1 MDDEWGRDPSVQRM
15 RRIFAAIDSQQKR
28 LLDGA
33 GIHRFDKRLSRWRK
47 AALRLFE
54 QSWSRAA
61 QAGVPFGE
69 KDISDLYLHCLARIL
84 CSRGVTIPDR
94 ALPVNPAVARIMGD
108 KKPGGGEER

>member
-15 RRIFAAIDSQQKR
+15 RRIFAAIDAKQAR

-54 QSWSRAA
+54 QSWSGAV
-61 QAGVPFGE
+61 QAGVCLGE
-69 KDISDLYLHCLARIL
+69 KDISDLYLHCLARVL
-84 CSRGVTIPDR
+84 GGRGVTIPDR